1 MDSTIDC
8 DYKII
13 VIDSSVSK
21 FVNNGLCE
29 FYIDLDEPLRNVYKI
44 KIITIL
50 ANIYNSSVKLNNDL
64 ESIYIDLNNYNR
76 LISKKL
82 GTQINTYKTKEGDNI
97 VTRISEVEKYFNL
110 YYFDSLIIESKNP
123 SDTGYT
129 TIKNDYN
136 NADIEYFINPIEP
149 QLNKF
154 TIRLFDK
161 TNNLLNTSSDIKR
174 FIMKLGIYYNNRKT
188 TRL

>member
-13 VIDSSVSK
+13 VIDSTVSK

-82 GTQINTYKTKEGDNI
+82 GTQINTYKTKE
-97 VTRISEVEKYFNL
+97 
-110 YYFDSLIIESKNP
+110 
-123 SDTGYT
+123 
-129 TIKNDYN
+129 
-136 NADIEYFINPIEP
+136 
-149 QLNKF
+149 
-154 TIRLFDK
+154 
-161 TNNLLNTSSDIKR
+161 
-174 FIMKLGIYYNNRKT
+174 
-188 TRL
+188 